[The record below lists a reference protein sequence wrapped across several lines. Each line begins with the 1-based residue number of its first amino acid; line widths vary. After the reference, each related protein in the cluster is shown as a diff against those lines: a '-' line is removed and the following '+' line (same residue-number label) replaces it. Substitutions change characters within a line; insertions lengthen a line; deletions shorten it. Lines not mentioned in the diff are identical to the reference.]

1 MFRCSRWSGRSRNCK
16 AECQGFKTF
25 ASTTAST
32 SGSTLV
38 PAPPA
43 AQFPPDAAL
52 LACRTIDNVGR
63 FEGLARVL
71 EEGASSVE
79 GVGRFEGGVE
89 VTGPRIEA

>member
-1 MFRCSRWSGRSRNCK
+1 MPNRV
-16 AECQGFKTF
+16 TF
-25 ASTTAST
+25 ASTAAST

-63 FEGLARVL
+63 FEGLVRVL

-79 GVGRFEGGVE
+79 EVAGRFEGGVE